1 MVKHPLFNH
10 NMLRYLIPFLLAC
23 LTTLPLRAEVLEL
36 QHQPTFPFYGIGW
49 RYEQPPYPPAESIIA
64 GPATERPV
72 YGLYCWGG
80 EFVQYNE
87 QIKDIGW
94 TNFRFSGPMHDDYM
108 RAYAEDGVE
117 VMATLAARLHGSF
130 KPKDQQMSDWRNRAD
145 YDSDEAFIED
155 YVGGVIR
162 WLDRWGPEGS
172 FFEENPDLPYN
183 PIRMIEVFNEPN
195 FWYLDTSKEQHRERM
210 KKGLSASER
219 SEIEDRRERLY
230 AKLLIAVNK
239 AVKARWPEVTIVGFA
254 AGGSAKAD
262 LRFIENVHAADP
274 AVAKCY
280 DILSTHPYNARP
292 CAPEGITMRSWGEY
306 SVADSLQTIRETMA
320 SHGAGDRPVWYTE
333 HGWAV
338 NLRSGGA
345 FVDPIRPPDDGVS
358 TAETS
363 LDGIPYDIDPR
374 KWIDPLTQA
383 AYHVRMYAQCL
394 RLGIE
399 RHFPMS
405 IVDTDGF
412 NSGFL
417 QKDGSF
423 RESAVAVKN
432 MIELMPHPKLIEVV
446 ADGEDGVFIYRFDPD
461 VKNADDRPVTMA
473 WSIELNKHR
482 RPLFGTGKGLFAKE
496 PVEAIGMLGERQ
508 IVEPGEGDT
517 HFELGPVPVYLRTA
531 K

>member
-1 MVKHPLFNH
+1 MLKYLLRLF
-10 NMLRYLIPFLLAC
+10 FVWLAI
-23 LTTLPLRAEVLEL
+23 LPAHAEILEL
-36 QHQPTFPFYGIGW
+36 QQQPTFPFLGIGW
-49 RYEQPPYPPAESIIA
+49 RYEQPVFPPAGEIIA
-64 GPATERPV
+64 RPAPDRPI

-87 QIKDIGW
+87 QIEEIGW
-94 TNFRFSGPMHDDYM
+94 TNFRFSGPMHDDFM

-130 KPKDQQMSDWRNRAD
+130 LPQGEQMSDWRNRAD
-145 YDSDEAFIED
+145 YDSDEAFIAD

-162 WLDRWGPEGS
+162 WLERWGPGGS
-172 FFEENPDLPYN
+172 FFTDNPDVPYN
-183 PIRMIEVFNEPN
+183 PIRMIEIFNEPN

-210 KKGLSASER
+210 KKGLSKEELE
-219 SEIEDRRERLY
+219 EIEDRRERLY
-230 AKLLIAVNK
+230 AKLLIAVNQ

-274 AVAKCY
+274 AVAESY
-280 DILSTHPYNARP
+280 DILSTHPYVSRP
-292 CAPEGITMRSWGEY
+292 CSPEGITIRSWGEY
-306 SVADSLQTIRETMA
+306 SVADSLNIIRETMA
-320 SHGAGDRPVWYTE
+320 NHGAGDRPVWYTE

-358 TAETS
+358 TAKAS
-363 LDGIPYDIDPR
+363 LNGIPYDIDPR

-417 QKDGSF
+417 TKEGEF
-423 RESAVAVKN
+423 RESAHAVQT
-432 MIELMPHPKLIEVV
+432 MIDVMPHPKLIEVV

-461 VKNADDRPVTMA
+461 VNDPNDRPVTMA

-482 RPLFGTGKGLFAKE
+482 WPLFGTGKGLFEKQS
-496 PVEAIGMLGERQ
+496 VEAIGMLGDRQ
-508 IVEPGEGDT
+508 IVEPGESDT
-517 HFELGPVPVYLRTA
+517 YFELGPVPVYLRTA
-531 K
+531 R